1 LRDGQI
7 VEQGNHKEL
16 LKLDGIFAKMW
27 ADQVNADRRAQSL
40 SSPTEVSG
48 LGLIIDD
55 IVPQVAGYDIEPALL
70 PPPQENAESGDVVLN
85 TGTLVEEPDRFT
97 PSIRESIVPA
107 ETEQTTDAQVTPEE
121 RGALEAEEAASPG
134 EAPKTYAQ
142 VTSANVE
149 QPKETGQP
157 DEPTSTPIAFP
168 SAGDDGGSSKPTSIA
183 ATPSGGITFSPE
195 VNSPP
200 SRSGTPDPDAGPK
213 RKRISSQNFQ
223 RLAKKIT
230 MVRRNSSSASIDPEA
245 STSSLESPA
254 AGGSKPR
261 KAKLKRKS
269 TGPPPVK

>member
-1 LRDGQI
+1 
-7 VEQGNHKEL
+7 
-16 LKLDGIFAKMW
+16 MW

-40 SSPTEVSG
+40 SSPPEVSG

-97 PSIRESIVPA
+97 PSIRESTAPA
-107 ETEQTTDAQVTPEE
+107 ETEHTTDVQVTPEE
-121 RGALEAEEAASPG
+121 SGALAAEEAAPVD

-142 VTSANVE
+142 VTSENVE
-149 QPKETGQP
+149 QPKEIGQS
-157 DEPTSTPIAFP
+157 DEPAESASTPIAFP
-168 SAGDDGGSSKPTSIA
+168 SAGDDGASSKPTSIA

-230 MVRRNSSSASIDPEA
+230 MVRRNSSSASVDPEA

-254 AGGSKPR
+254 GSSKPR

-269 TGPPPVK
+269 TGPPPTK